1 MEAMALLEEM
11 AQPQVVVNF
20 DELARSK
27 ELYFR
32 SQLLAT
38 YLLVYALVN
47 LTGEFVTLVLFPDA
61 SQPQTTLKS
70 LTGVFVLIITT
81 IATLLALVPFIA
93 ALPIQPVSC
102 SVFQPH
108 DAAWLYVFAPDD
120 GAPFFAFKP
129 IAVVVTHRHRHDSFH
144 SQHLL
149 FAIDP
154 QTVHLHHHHHLL
166 LAGIRLKMAARKSQL
181 EFETM
186 LLD

>member
-11 AQPQVVVNF
+11 AQPEVVVNF
-20 DELARSK
+20 DELASSK

-38 YLLVYALVN
+38 YLLVYALVT
-47 LTGEFVTLVLFPDA
+47 LTGEFVTLVLFPDV
-61 SQPQTTLKS
+61 SQPHTTLKS

-93 ALPIQPVSC
+93 ASPIQPVSC

-108 DAAWLYVFAPDD
+108 DAAWLCVFAPDD
-120 GAPFFAFKP
+120 GAPFKS
-129 IAVVVTHRHRHDSFH
+129 IAVVVTHRHRHDSFL
-144 SQHLL
+144 SQHLV

-154 QTVHLHHHHHLL
+154 QIVHLHHHHHLL
-166 LAGIRLKMAARKSQL
+166 LAGIRLKMATRKSQL
-181 EFETM
+181 ELETM